1 MPKFLIEVPHEAET
15 LACARVVKIFL
26 SSGSHF
32 VTHADW
38 GCLDGVHSSWLTV
51 DVDTRE
57 DARAILPPGMRSR
70 ARIVQLNRFTM
81 EEIDDI
87 ISHHR
92 PSGTER
98 P

>member
-87 ISHHR
+87 LSHHR

-98 P
+98 T

>member
-87 ISHHR
+87 LSHHR
-92 PSGTER
+92 PSGTDR

>member
-81 EEIDDI
+81 EEIVDA
-87 ISHHR
+87 
-92 PSGTER
+92 
-98 P
+98 